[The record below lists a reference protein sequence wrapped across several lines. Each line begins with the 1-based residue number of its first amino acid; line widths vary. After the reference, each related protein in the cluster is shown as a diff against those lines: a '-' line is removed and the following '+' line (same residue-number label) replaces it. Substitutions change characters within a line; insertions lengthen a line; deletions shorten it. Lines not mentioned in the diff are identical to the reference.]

1 MSESARPRPGRTPA
15 PRFSDHRAQAMR
27 ALRVLAG
34 RSRRRLVR
42 WMRTVVHLWRV
53 SLQFRVVTSTMLLGL
68 AVVALLGS
76 YLFSSI
82 SDGLEQDRIESAKL
96 EASRL
101 TAEVQGSFDN
111 SDRTS
116 SEADLNLLARQAV
129 QSAASPGGDNER
141 YLVLTRSLA
150 NTSNT
155 SVQTISSGRVGLPVV
170 PMALREAVRA
180 DSRRQQVMLV
190 GITDP
195 QSGGRVPAVI
205 VGSQVVVPLA
215 GSYDLYAVFP
225 MQREQ
230 ATLDLITRTFLIGG
244 LALVFLVGAI
254 AWVVTRQVVSP
265 VRRAAVVAERLSSGR
280 LNERMR
286 ARGEDDLARLAKSFN
301 EMADSLQTQIR
312 QLEGL
317 SRVQQ
322 RFVSDVSHEL
332 RTPLTTIRMAADL
345 IHDSRTGFDPAV
357 SRSAELLHNEL
368 DRFEELLADLL
379 EISRFDAGAAALD
392 AEVTDLRTTVERA
405 VHSAQPI
412 ADRWGSAVTV
422 TADGPCEAEVDVRR
436 VERILRNLVVNALE
450 HGEGRPV
457 DIAVAVNETAAAIT
471 VRDHGVGL
479 RPGEGALVFNRFW
492 RADPARARTT
502 GGTGLGLAISLEDA
516 RLHDGWLQAWGEP
529 GEGSC
534 FRLTLPRQAGTP
546 IVEAPLP
553 LRPDDV
559 PEPPSAAVR
568 TSPGPLGQS
577 SVLPH
582 VVTTRHTPTAP
593 GTPR

>member
-1 MSESARPRPGRTPA
+1 V
-15 PRFSDHRAQAMR
+15 R
-27 ALRVLAG
+27 ALGRFFG
-34 RSRRRLVR
+34 RSRRLLAR
-42 WMRTVVHLWRV
+42 WARTVAHLWRA

-68 AVVALLGS
+68 AVVLLLGS

-82 SDGLEQDRIESAKL
+82 SDGLEHDRIDSAQQ

-101 TAEVQGSFDN
+101 TAEVQGSFDE

-116 SEADLNLLARQAV
+116 SEADLNLLATQAV
-129 QSAASPGGDNER
+129 KSAVSPGGVNER
-141 YLVLTRSLA
+141 YLVLTRSLG

-155 SVQTISSGRVGLPVV
+155 VINTTSSGDVGLPVV
-170 PMALREAVRA
+170 PSTLREAVR
-180 DSRRQQVMLV
+180 DDPRRQQVTLIA
-190 GITDP
+190 ITDP
-195 QSGGRVPAVI
+195 QTGKEVPAVI
-205 VGSQVVVPLA
+205 VGSQVQVSLA
-215 GSYDLYAVFP
+215 GRYDMYAVFP

-244 LALVFLVGAI
+244 LALVFLVGVI
-254 AWVVTRQVVSP
+254 AWVVTRQVVNP
-265 VRRAAVVAERLSSGR
+265 VRQAAVVAERLSSGR

-345 IHDSRTGFDPAV
+345 IHDSRTGFEPAV

-392 AEVTDLRTTVERA
+392 SDLTDLRVTVARA
-405 VHSAQPI
+405 VQSAQPI
-412 ADRWGSAVTV
+412 ADRWGSSITV
-422 TADGPCEAEVDVRR
+422 TADGRCEAEMDARR

-450 HGEGRPV
+450 HGDGRPV
-457 DIAVAVNETAAAIT
+457 EIAIAANESAAAVT

-479 RPGEGALVFNRFW
+479 RPGEAALVFNRFW

-529 GEGSC
+529 GAGSC
-534 FRLTLPRQAGTP
+534 FRLTLPRRAGVP
-546 IVEAPLP
+546 IAEAPLP
-553 LRPDDV
+553 LRPADLPDLPDDSA
-559 PEPPSAAVR
+559 PPALLTTPGTAAPRGVA
-568 TSPGPLGQS
+568 P
-577 SVLPH
+577 
-582 VVTTRHTPTAP
+582 TRHTPAAP
-593 GTPR
+593 RTPR

>member
-1 MSESARPRPGRTPA
+1 M
-15 PRFSDHRAQAMR
+15 
-27 ALRVLAG
+27 
-34 RSRRRLVR
+34 
-42 WMRTVVHLWRV
+42 
-53 SLQFRVVTSTMLLGL
+53 
-68 AVVALLGS
+68 
-76 YLFSSI
+76 
-82 SDGLEQDRIESAKL
+82 
-96 EASRL
+96 
-101 TAEVQGSFDN
+101 
-111 SDRTS
+111 
-116 SEADLNLLARQAV
+116 
-129 QSAASPGGDNER
+129 
-141 YLVLTRSLA
+141 
-150 NTSNT
+150 
-155 SVQTISSGRVGLPVV
+155 
-170 PMALREAVRA
+170 
-180 DSRRQQVMLV
+180 
-190 GITDP
+190 
-195 QSGGRVPAVI
+195 
-205 VGSQVVVPLA
+205 
-215 GSYDLYAVFP
+215 
-225 MQREQ
+225 
-230 ATLDLITRTFLIGG
+230 
-244 LALVFLVGAI
+244 
-254 AWVVTRQVVSP
+254 
-265 VRRAAVVAERLSSGR
+265 AERLSSGR

-392 AEVTDLRTTVERA
+392 SDLTDLRATVARA
-405 VHSAQPI
+405 VQSAQPI
-412 ADRWGSAVTV
+412 ADRWGSTITV
-422 TADGPCEAEVDVRR
+422 SANGRCDAEVDARR
-436 VERILRNLVVNALE
+436 VERILRNLIVNALE

-457 DIAVAVNETAAAIT
+457 EIALAVNATAAAVT

-534 FRLTLPRQAGTP
+534 FRLTLPRHTGTP
-546 IVEAPLP
+546 IAEAPLP
-553 LRPDDV
+553 LRPGDAPDQHRDAV
-559 PEPPSAAVR
+559 APHGFTEQGGPSHRVA
-568 TSPGPLGQS
+568 
-577 SVLPH
+577 
-582 VVTTRHTPTAP
+582 TTRHTPTAP
-593 GTPR
+593 GAPR